1 MNKKIIVTT
10 SAIAAMAVNVM
21 ANNIVTGP
29 VEPNTTVPVATGYNS
44 IASGANTVVNAT
56 NSVALGRDNKI
67 TGDDTI
73 VIGGGNGTVAGGQ
86 STAIGYNNYIGAHQ
100 EQTVIGANSVVD
112 NQGAITIGTHSVTRG
127 IDAVTIGNNASA
139 PVQNSVAIG
148 TNSQTY
154 NAVPF
159 GQMQINGTTHIFA
172 GEQPNSTVSFGSKK
186 SDTYSNLDN
195 YNRQLQNVAAGR
207 IEADSLDAINGS
219 QLYAAI
225 DEINSNGLTIN
236 KNTQNIAKN
245 TQNIAGNTSAI
256 ANNTKA
262 INDLSK
268 ITDNHNKVL
277 VNHEERIQILE
288 NTDKSLKTDLA
299 NTQNQVNINT
309 NDIADLKGKISS
321 DTTAIKNELNNKI
334 NATQQRINKL
344 GASSAALSGLHPLDF
359 NRNDKASYAVSYGH
373 YRNANAVALG
383 AFYRPNE
390 RTMYGVGVTLG
401 GETQLTLNAA
411 FKVGKGSDYLAEAK
425 TENGRIAQ
433 LEKLVQALTDEVAA
447 LKGK

>member
-29 VEPNTTVPVATGYNS
+29 VEPNTTAPVATGYNS

-100 EQTVIGANSVVD
+100 EQTIIGANSVVD

-256 ANNTKA
+256 ATNTKA

-268 ITDNHNKVL
+268 ISDSHNKAL
-277 VNHEERIQILE
+277 VNHENRIQILE

-309 NDIADLKGKISS
+309 NDIAGLKGKINA

-334 NATQQRINKL
+334 NAIQQRINKL
-344 GASSAALSGLHPLDF
+344 GASSAALSGLHPLEF

>member
-1 MNKKIIVTT
+1 MNKKIIATT

-225 DEINSNGLTIN
+225 DEINSNGLIIN

-245 TQNIAGNTSAI
+245 TQNIAGNKSAI
-256 ANNTKA
+256 AVNTKA
-262 INDLSK
+262 INDLG
-268 ITDNHNKVL
+268 KVTN
-277 VNHEERIQILE
+277 NHESRIQTLE
-288 NTDKSLKTDLA
+288 STDKSLKTEMA

-309 NDIADLKGKISS
+309 NDIADLKGKIST